1 MEDIVDELKEKR
13 EISGLNI
20 QKILITNK
28 ENQESKEYKINN
40 NDDTEED
47 SNPFYYERD

>member
-13 EISGLNI
+13 EISGVNI
-20 QKILITNK
+20 QKILIVNK
-28 ENQESKEYKINN
+28 ENQESNEYKINIQEDN
-40 NDDTEED
+40 EED